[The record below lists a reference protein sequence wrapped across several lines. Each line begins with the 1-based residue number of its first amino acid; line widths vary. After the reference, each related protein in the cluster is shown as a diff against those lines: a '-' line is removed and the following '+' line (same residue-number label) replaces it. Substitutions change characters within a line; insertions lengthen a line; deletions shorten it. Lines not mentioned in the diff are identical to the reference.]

1 MDLNLIQQ
9 LVQPAETKIVFLV
22 IDGLGGLPQEP
33 GGLTELEAANTPNLD
48 ALASQG
54 ICGLQVPVGPGITPG
69 SGPGHLALFGYDPL
83 KYQVGRGVLSALGI
97 DFDLT
102 RQDIAARGNFCTVNE
117 DNVVTDRRAGRISTE
132 TNAQLCQELG
142 QISLPH
148 AELFVRPEKEYRFLF
163 VLRGE
168 GFSPDITDTDP
179 QDIGRKPLPPK
190 PLSPRATQT
199 AEMVE
204 QFVAEARNIL
214 RDHHPA
220 NMVLLRG
227 FAQLPNWPTMR
238 TAYGLNAA
246 AIAAYPMY
254 RGVARL
260 LEMRILETADDM
272 GKELDVLASHWEQFD
287 FFFVHAK
294 HSDSAGED
302 GDFDRKVQAIE
313 DVDRQVPRLMD
324 LKPDVIVVTGDHSTP
339 ARLKYHSWHPV
350 PAILW
355 SEYCRPDQV
364 ASFGERACM
373 AGGLGP
379 RFPAVDLMPLALANA
394 RRLTKFGA

>member
-1 MDLNLIQQ
+1 MDLSLIQA
-9 LVQPAETKIVFLV
+9 LVQPAETKIVLLV
-22 IDGLGGLPQEP
+22 MDGLGGLPQEP
-33 GGLTELEAANTPNLD
+33 GGLTELEAAKTPNLD

-54 ICGLQVPVGPGITPG
+54 ICGLQTPVGAGITPG

-117 DNVVTDRRAGRISTE
+117 EGVVTDRRAGRISTE
-132 TNAQLCQELG
+132 LNAQLCQELR
-142 QISLPH
+142 QIRLPH
-148 AELFVRPEKEYRFLF
+148 ADLFVLPEKEHRFLF

-168 GFSPDITDTDP
+168 DLYADITDTDP
-179 QDIGRKPLPPK
+179 LQVGKKPLPPR
-190 PLSPRATQT
+190 PLSPRAAHA
-199 AEMVE
+199 AELVE

-227 FAQLPNWPTMR
+227 FAQLPDWPTVR
-238 TAYGLNAA
+238 TAYGLHGA

-254 RGVARL
+254 RGIARL
-260 LEMRILETADDM
+260 LEMDVLETPDDM
-272 GKELDVLASHWEQFD
+272 SQEIDVLTEHWGQYD

-302 GDFDRKVQAIE
+302 GDFNRKVQAIE
-313 DVDRQVPRLMD
+313 EVDRQVPRLVN
-324 LKPDVIVVTGDHSTP
+324 LKPDVIIVTGDHSTP
-339 ARLKYHSWHPV
+339 SRLKAHSWHPV
-350 PAILW
+350 PVILW
-355 SEYCRPDQV
+355 SEYCRADQV
-364 ASFGERACM
+364 AVFGERACM

-379 RFPAVDLMPLALANA
+379 RFPATDLMPLALANA
-394 RRLTKFGA
+394 RRLIKFGA